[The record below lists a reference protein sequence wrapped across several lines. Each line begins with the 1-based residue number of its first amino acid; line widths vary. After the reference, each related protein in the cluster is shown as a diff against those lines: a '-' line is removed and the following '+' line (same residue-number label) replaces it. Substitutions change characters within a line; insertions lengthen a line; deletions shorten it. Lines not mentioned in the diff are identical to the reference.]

1 MRRRPGPLALLA
13 LLALLV
19 LLTLAVAG
27 ASVGGA
33 QTLPGE
39 PAAPG
44 DVGPGTPTYAV
55 GRQTISVEAEPGRT
69 LTADVWYP
77 ADAASV
83 QGTAKSVYA
92 IPGASY
98 TSSVAYDSPPVAA
111 GGPFPLIVYS
121 HGSGG
126 QRFVSTYLTE
136 ALAARGYVV
145 IAADHT
151 GNTAIDA
158 FTNTTLPRA
167 EIVRVRPVDIRAEI
181 ATMTAAA
188 ADPAGPFAG
197 KVDTTRVG
205 LVGHSAGGTGVLM
218 TAAGAGAP
226 GAGAPSVP
234 ANVRAVVGLGAYVD
248 PVSDAELKRITEPLM
263 LISGTRDDVT
273 PIRTQTERAWKTA
286 PGGPFYRVDLRD
298 GGHQSYSD
306 VCYYAQLVAARP
318 TLPQPLVDAIDR
330 QARDGCTPKFL
341 PIATAHTLVDHYT
354 IGFFDRYVKGDTA
367 AATALRS
374 TDPKVVTVRVKR

>member
-1 MRRRPGPLALLA
+1 MRRFVGVLFLLA
-13 LLALLV
+13 LLI
-19 LLTLAVAG
+19 AG
-27 ASVGGA
+27 ASAAGA

-55 GRQTISVEAEPGRT
+55 GRQTISVLSEPGRT

-77 ADAASV
+77 ADPASV
-83 QGTAKSVYA
+83 AGTAKSVYA

-98 TSSVAYDSPPVAA
+98 TSSVAYDAPPVAG

-121 HGSGG
+121 HGAGG

-145 IAADHT
+145 VAADHT
-151 GNTAIDA
+151 GNTALDQ
-158 FTNTTLPRA
+158 FTNTTLPPA
-167 EIVRVRPVDIRAEI
+167 EIVRLRPVDIRAEI
-181 ATMTAAA
+181 DTVKAAA
-188 ADPAGPFAG
+188 ADPANPFAG

-218 TAAGAGAP
+218 TAAGAGASS
-226 GAGAPSVP
+226 APT
-234 ANVRAVVGLGAYVD
+234 NVRAVVGLGAYVD
-248 PVSDAELKRITEPLM
+248 PVSDAELKRVTEPVM
-263 LISGTRDDVT
+263 LISGTLDDVT
-273 PIRTQTERAWKTA
+273 PIKTETERAWKTM
-286 PGGPFYRVDLRD
+286 PGGPFYRVDLR
-298 GGHQSYSD
+298 GAGHQSYSD

-318 TLPQPLVDAIDR
+318 TLPKVLADAIT
-330 QARDGCTPKFL
+330 ARTSDACTPRFL
-341 PIATAHTLVDHYT
+341 PIATAHTLIDRYT

-367 AATALRS
+367 AAARLRS
-374 TDPKVVTVRVKR
+374 TDPKAVTVRVKR